1 MDRNF
6 IIAMVL
12 MVAVLFV
19 WQAFFMPKPEE
30 PMPGDEVAGDSP
42 TPEAETTPAE
52 TPTAVTPG
60 LAPPAPQSKELTP
73 EVHASI
79 KEEAG
84 RRIYKAHLLIDG
96 KPSAAEARTALLKQ
110 FETARTELSRA
121 AGRPVEIVIYLQDKN
136 TTDWQ
141 ANYLTRYAMLEANLA
156 VSGEPKISLDESVL
170 ETPVLPTATAAA
182 SGEETTGPQPDLLLQ
197 EITVN
202 GLVTGVLSNEQG
214 GTLRRWNLLDYDA
227 TTEDKELPPAERE
240 KVNLVPYDRPLHKD
254 NVRNPDRMDK
264 QPQLICGLGNI
275 KGLDGSGN
283 WQQVELSDGRWT
295 VEKTLGDLTVRKT
308 LRWNPQGEIPEDLPY
323 NVDVELAVIN
333 RTGQAVEVEPFCA
346 TYEQVVEQK
355 PGSCIEG
362 MFARDY
368 NIMMQLTYSLQKDLE
383 SALIAK
389 GDKIKVPEGPIYWI
403 GFADN
408 YFATLIGPDQK
419 TIKLDDATASLA
431 VIGPNKDLME
441 ARLLVNKQVV
451 QPNEAGAPAVFVFK
465 AYLGPKKRTFISAG
479 ENSAAFHF
487 DKSINF
493 GWFDSIAQVLVW
505 ALIKFYNLF
514 KNWGVAILIVTVI
527 IKALMFPLQHK
538 SYKSMKAM
546 TRLQPEIVK
555 LREQFKDNKE
565 KLNQEMMALYKAHKV
580 NPAGGCLPM
589 LLQLPIFIAFY
600 RALGYTIELRH
611 AHFAWWLQDL
621 SAPDPYYIT
630 PLLMGASMFLSQKM
644 TPSTAD
650 PAQQRVMMIMPIVF
664 TFMFLGFPSG
674 LVLYWLTNNILSIVQ
689 QVATN
694 KYFSDNPPPAPA
706 KAGGKQK

>member
-19 WQAFFMPKPEE
+19 WQSFFLPKPEE
-30 PMPGDEVAGDSP
+30 VAPGDEVAGDSP
-42 TPEAETTPAE
+42 TPAAVATPAE
-52 TPTAVTPG
+52 TPAATPN
-60 LAPPAPQSKELTP
+60 ATPPPPTPQELVP
-73 EVHASI
+73 EIHVSVNQDV
-79 KEEAG
+79 G
-84 RRIYKAHLLIDG
+84 TRRLYQAHLLIEA
-96 KPSAAEARTALLKQ
+96 KPTAAEARAVLLRQ
-110 FETARTELSRA
+110 FETVA
-121 AGRPVEIVIYLQDKN
+121 ADLPKNAEKPVLVVIYLQDQSV
-136 TTDWQ
+136 DWQ
-141 ANYLTRYAMLEANLA
+141 NDNLSRYALLEANLTN
-156 VSGEPKISLDESVL
+156 SPEPKITL
-170 ETPVLPTATAAA
+170 EPGLADAFGLPTVSAAA
-182 SGEETTGPQPDLLLQ
+182 TGEEPTGPQPDLIVQ
-197 EITVN
+197 DIKVN
-202 GLVTGVLSNEQG
+202 GLITGAVSTERG
-214 GTLRRWNLLDYDA
+214 GSLRRWNLLDYDA
-227 TTEDKELPPAERE
+227 TTQDKELSAAERE
-240 KVNLVPYDRPLHKD
+240 KVNLVPYDRPIHKA
-254 NVRNPDRMDK
+254 NVRNADRLDK
-264 QPQLICGLGNI
+264 QPQLVCGLQNI
-275 KGLDGSGN
+275 KGLDGLGN
-283 WQQVELSDGRWT
+283 WRQVELGEDHWT
-295 VEKTLGDLTVRKT
+295 VEKAVGELTVRKT
-308 LRWNPQGEIPEDLPY
+308 LRWNPHAEIPEDLPY

-346 TYEQVVEQK
+346 AYEQVLEQN

-383 SALIAK
+383 SALITK

-419 TIKLDDATASLA
+419 TVKLDDATASLA
-431 VIGPNKDLME
+431 VLGTGKDLME
-441 ARLLVNKQVV
+441 ARLLVNKQVIK
-451 QPNEAGAPAVFVFK
+451 PNDPSNPAVFVFK

-493 GWFDSIAQVLVW
+493 GWFDSIAQMLVW

-538 SYKSMKAM
+538 SFKSMKAM

-555 LREQFKDNKE
+555 LKEQYKDNKE
-565 KLNQEMMALYKAHKV
+565 KLNQEMMALYRAHKV

-611 AHFAWWLQDL
+611 AHFALWLQDL
-621 SAPDPYYIT
+621 SAPDPYYVT

-644 TPSTAD
+644 TPSSAD

-689 QVATN
+689 QVVTN

-706 KAGGKQK
+706 KPGGKQK